1 MGEEE
6 KGKKSESAAIDF
18 TTFILSLASSIQI
31 HLGLIENP
39 ATKKTDT
46 DMVAARQ
53 TIDILGMLKEKTKGN
68 LSNEEERLMEYV
80 LYDLRM
86 KYVELSKK

>member
-1 MGEEE
+1 MSEEE
-6 KGKKSESAAIDF
+6 KGKKSESAVIDF

-39 ATKKTDT
+39 ATKKIDA

-53 TIDILGMLKEKTKGN
+53 TIDILSLLKEKTKGN
-68 LSNEEERLMEYV
+68 LSDEEERLLDYV

-86 KYVELSKK
+86 KFVEMSKK